1 MKLRL
6 IAITFTSLAV
16 LGCPAGA
23 FAQSTAAS
31 AESVFITASVGVG
44 ASLVLTAPL
53 ILSVQAVE
61 TSARNSN
68 NMRIRATDHEGRPQL
83 VEIPRST
90 ALQLDIHPGDQLTT
104 TPKEGGAMLEKEG
117 KPVAFLMAPAN
128 ANLTHSHEL
137 AQ

>member
-1 MKLRL
+1 MRIKLV
-6 IAITFTSLAV
+6 AITLTSLAA
-16 LGCPAGA
+16 LSCPAA
-23 FAQSTAAS
+23 SFAQSTAAS

-61 TSARNSN
+61 TASRNSN
-68 NMRIRATDHEGRPQL
+68 NMRIRATDHEGRAQV
-83 VEIPRST
+83 VEIPRAT